1 MTTDHQFL
9 RQLNNN
15 KPTEPPPEFISDY
28 IDGRRILPPGSP
40 RPGIFDI
47 NVMPA
52 MIEPMNNMGPYSG
65 INRTTMMKGVQIAAT
80 TYLAENVIAYYMD
93 PNPAEILYCTA
104 TNALL
109 EKWTKRLEPLIDSC
123 GFRNKISAQIVNT
136 KSRKTGDKMYSK
148 EYPGGSLSMAS
159 LQAPASMR
167 SESNQI
173 IVTDELDGTLK
184 KETST
189 GEGGFLGL
197 LDGRAAAYGE
207 NFKLMELSTP
217 KLLEDSIINPQFED
231 GDQRYYNVPCLKCG
245 ADIILK
251 SEQLRPIY
259 DKLGRLDYVWYE
271 CECNAQL
278 FDSDKKEMMRIG
290 NAKWVPTTVP
300 KDKRHRSYQLSSLYS
315 PFASW
320 TKFYTRYLRSE
331 EDPLWKPTYRN
342 LWQGLPYKEDGQR
355 PDISKKNKLRG
366 EYKSGSVPQG
376 VLLLTMASD
385 VQRGKEVFQ
394 AMSEKK
400 LTAEIERLKKKGVN
414 LWKANIPRIEL
425 EVYGE
430 GLAYRSWQIEY
441 KIFYGHTTHG
451 PYEGAFER
459 MYEWLEE
466 TKLTYRR
473 ADGMIFR
480 PKISFMDATDG
491 INKAAVFEFCD
502 RMGRNSYPNVNTG
515 WLQRKRDPGLDPESQ
530 FDFDRYRLKKKGMKD
545 IEHVVISTN
554 YYKKL
559 VYQRIAIERNLEP
572 GGSQRPAFCDFPRE
586 TADHYFKMLTN
597 EEQLTDGSFRDSGRP
612 HEALDCRGY
621 NLCAAQV
628 WLDQKVIE
636 GRMALEK
643 AGYGKEEVKK
653 FDKKMVLDRLEK
665 EIAVAAGKISPGL

>member
-9 RQLNNN
+9 RQLNTN

-47 NVMPA
+47 NVIPA

-123 GFRNKISAQIVNT
+123 GFRDKISAQIVNT
-136 KSRKTGDKMYSK
+136 KSKKTGDKMYSK

-173 IVTDELDGTLK
+173 IITDELDGTLK

-231 GDQRYYNVPCLKCG
+231 GDQRYYNVPCLRCG
-245 ADIILK
+245 KMIVLK
-251 SEQLRPIY
+251 SEQLRPVY
-259 DKLGRLDYVWYE
+259 DNLGRLDYVWYE

-278 FDSDKKEMMRIG
+278 FDSDKKEMMRID
-290 NAKWVPTTVP
+290 NAKWVPTAVP
-300 KDKRHRSYQLSSLYS
+300 KDKRHRSYQLSSMYS

-342 LWQGLPYKEDGQR
+342 LWQGLPYKEEGTR
-355 PDISKKNKLRG
+355 PDVMKKNALRG
-366 EYKSGSVPQG
+366 EYKNGTVPHG
-376 VLLLTMASD
+376 ILYLTMAAD
-385 VQRGKEVFQ
+385 VQRGSEKYQ
-394 AMSEKK
+394 AMSPAE
-400 LTAEIERLKKKGVN
+400 LTAEIARLKSAGKD
-414 LWKANIPRIEL
+414 LWKMKLPRIEM
-425 EVYGE
+425 EVYGV
-430 GLAYRSWQIEY
+430 GSAYRSASIDY
-441 KIFYGHTTHG
+441 KIFYGHTTAG

-459 MYEWLEE
+459 FHEWIEDKELKYFRKDGQVFIPKIASMDASDGVTQSAVFAFCERVQGNFYPNINDGWLKKNNDPGIDEE
-466 TKLTYRR
+466 TRFNY
-473 ADGMIFR
+473 
-480 PKISFMDATDG
+480 
-491 INKAAVFEFCD
+491 
-502 RMGRNSYPNVNTG
+502 
-515 WLQRKRDPGLDPESQ
+515 
-530 FDFDRYRLKKKGMKD
+530 DRYRLAKKGKGNP
-545 IEHVVISTN
+545 EYVLISTN
-554 YYKKL
+554 HYKKI
-559 VYQRIAIERNLEP
+559 VYQRLAVPREEDP
-572 GGSQRPAFCDFPRE
+572 TKGQKPAFCDFPIDRP
-586 TADHYFKMLTN
+586 DHYFKMLTN
-597 EEQLTDGSFRDSGRP
+597 EELLNDGSFRNGGRP
-612 HEALDCRGY
+612 VEALDCRCY
-621 NLCAAQV
+621 NLCVADV
-628 WLDQKVIE
+628 WLESQARK
-636 GRMALEK
+636 AQAAAEK
-643 AGYGKEEVKK
+643 QGTKEEDLSKIKK
-653 FDKKMVLDRLEK
+653 WLLEQM
-665 EIAVAAGKISPGL
+665 EIKLKVAA